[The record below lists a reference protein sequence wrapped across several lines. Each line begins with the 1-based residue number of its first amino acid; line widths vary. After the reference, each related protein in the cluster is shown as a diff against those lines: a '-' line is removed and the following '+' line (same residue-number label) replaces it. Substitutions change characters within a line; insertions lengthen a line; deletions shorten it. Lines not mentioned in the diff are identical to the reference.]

1 MTLNYKHPAV
11 RISGLIV
18 AGIVAVVLVWFL
30 IGRLF
35 PDNPKGPTEN
45 EITSDSL
52 RLTKPAELALLDSI
66 DARIS
71 RRGLISNQA
80 ESGAR
85 TSQDRAARN
94 RRVADSLAIAQA
106 WEGAYTERTVEAAN
120 LRTAVAQK
128 DTVILAL
135 KADAFD
141 LRTQLT
147 IGKNRLAATERV
159 NEGLIEDLAK
169 ARRCKIIGLINC
181 PSRIQT
187 VALTALAVV
196 AVDRYQAR
204 Q

>member
-1 MTLNYKHPAV
+1 MRLNYKHPAV
-11 RISGLIV
+11 RIGGLIV
-18 AGIVAVVLVWFL
+18 AGIIVIALGWFL

-35 PDNPKGPTEN
+35 SDSPKGPTEN

-71 RRGLISNQA
+71 RRGLVSDRA

-94 RRVADSLAIAQA
+94 RRVADSLAIARA
-106 WEGAYTERTVEAAN
+106 WEGAYTERTVEASN

-128 DTVILAL
+128 DTVITAL
-135 KADAFD
+135 KADTTD
-141 LRTQLT
+141 LRFQLT
-147 IGKNRLAATERV
+147 TINKRLTGTERV

-169 ARRCKIIGLINC
+169 VKRCKIIGLINC

-187 VALTALAVV
+187 VALTAVAVL
-196 AVDRYQAR
+196 AVDRYQSR
-204 Q
+204 